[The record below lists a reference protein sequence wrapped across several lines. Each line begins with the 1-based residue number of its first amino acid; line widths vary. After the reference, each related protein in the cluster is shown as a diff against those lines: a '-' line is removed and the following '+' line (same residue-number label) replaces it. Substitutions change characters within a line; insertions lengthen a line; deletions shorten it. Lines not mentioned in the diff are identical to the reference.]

1 MRMAELSRWTTAPIP
16 TIKYYQREGLLPAG
30 ERTSPNQ
37 VRYDER
43 HVRRIKLV
51 RALIEVA
58 GLSIADIRTLVTTMD
73 APQAGLHKIF
83 GAAQHALSNPREH
96 ADGQAPVAAQ
106 REIEEFIAR
115 RGWRVK
121 RDNPS
126 IGTAATVLAT
136 WRDLTQHGLAQRDLG
151 AFLDDY
157 ADAVERIA
165 AVDLAAVNNQGS
177 TDDMVQVVVIGTL
190 LGDVLLTALR
200 RLAHEDASARLFAV
214 AATPVCASDDQ
225 DTAST

>member
-1 MRMAELSRWTTAPIP
+1 MRMAELSHRTAVPVP

-30 ERTSPNQ
+30 EHTSPNQ

-73 APQAGLHKIF
+73 APQAELHKVF
-83 GAAQHALSNPREH
+83 GAAQHALSNPPEH
-96 ADGQAPVAAQ
+96 ADGHAPVAAQ
-106 REIEEFIAR
+106 REVEEFIAR
-115 RGWRVK
+115 RGWRIK
-121 RDNPS
+121 PDNPS

-136 WRDLTQHGLAQRDLG
+136 WRDLTQHGLAQHDLG
-151 AFLDDY
+151 AILDDY

-165 AVDLAAVNNQGS
+165 AVDLTAVNSQGS
-177 TDDMVQVVVIGTL
+177 VEDMVQVVVIGTL
-190 LGDVLLTALR
+190 LGDALLTALR
-200 RLAHEDASARLFAV
+200 RLAHEDASARLFGPT
-214 AATPVCASDDQ
+214 TPVCASADRA
-225 DTAST
+225 TASP

>member
-1 MRMAELSRWTTAPIP
+1 MRMAELSHRTTVPVP

-43 HVRRIKLV
+43 HARRVKLV
-51 RALIEVA
+51 RALVEVA
-58 GLSIADIRTLVTTMD
+58 GLSIADIRALFATMD
-73 APQAGLHKIF
+73 APHAGLHKIF
-83 GAAQHALSNPREH
+83 GAAQHALSGSREH
-96 ADGQAPVAAQ
+96 ADGQAPVAAH
-106 REIEEFIAR
+106 REVEEFIAR
-115 RGWRVK
+115 RGWRVT

-136 WRDLTQHGLAQRDLG
+136 WRDLTQRDLG
-151 AFLDDY
+151 VFLDDY
-157 ADAVERIA
+157 ADAIERIA
-165 AVDLAAVNNQGS
+165 AVDLAAVTSQGS
-177 TDDMVQVVVIGTL
+177 AEDMVQVVVIGTL

-200 RLAHEDASARLFAV
+200 RLAHEDASARLYAV

-225 DTAST
+225 DTATT

>member
-1 MRMAELSRWTTAPIP
+1 MRMAELSHQTTVPVP
-16 TIKYYQREGLLPAG
+16 TLKYYQREGLLPAG

-43 HVRRIKLV
+43 HARRVKLV
-51 RALIEVA
+51 RALVEVA

-73 APQAGLHKIF
+73 APQAGLHQVF

-96 ADGQAPVAAQ
+96 ADRQAPVAAH
-106 REIEEFIAR
+106 REVEEFIAR
-115 RGWRVK
+115 RGWRVT

-136 WRDLTQHGLAQRDLG
+136 WRDLTQRDLG

-157 ADAVERIA
+157 ADAIERIA
-165 AVDLAAVNNQGS
+165 AVDLAAVTSQGS
-177 TDDMVQVVVIGTL
+177 TEDMVQVVMIGTL

-200 RLAHEDASARLFAV
+200 RLAHEDASARLYAV
-214 AATPVCASDDQ
+214 AATPVPASDDR

>member
-1 MRMAELSRWTTAPIP
+1 MRMAELSRQTTVPVP

-43 HVRRIKLV
+43 HARRVKLV
-51 RALIEVA
+51 RALVEVA
-58 GLSIADIRTLVTTMD
+58 GLSIADIRTLVATMD

-96 ADGQAPVAAQ
+96 ADRQAPVTAQ
-106 REIEEFIAR
+106 REVEEFITR
-115 RGWRVK
+115 RGWRVT

-136 WRDLTQHGLAQRDLG
+136 WHDLTQRDLG

-157 ADAVERIA
+157 ADAIERIA
-165 AVDLAAVNNQGS
+165 AVDLAAVTSQGS

-190 LGDVLLTALR
+190 LGEVLLTALR
-200 RLAHEDASARLFAV
+200 RLAHEDASARLYAV
-214 AATPVCASDDQ
+214 AATPVRASDDQ
-225 DTAST
+225 DTATT

>member
-1 MRMAELSRWTTAPIP
+1 MRMAELSHRTAVPVP

-43 HVRRIKLV
+43 HLRRVKLV

-73 APQAGLHKIF
+73 APQAGLHKVF
-83 GAAQHALSNPREH
+83 GAAQHVLSGPREH

-115 RGWRVK
+115 RGWRVE

-151 AFLDDY
+151 AILDDY

-165 AVDLAAVNNQGS
+165 AVDLAAVNSQGS
-177 TDDMVQVVVIGTL
+177 TEDMVQVVVLGTL
-190 LGDVLLTALR
+190 LGDVLLAALR
-200 RLAHEDASARLFAV
+200 RLAHEDASARLFG
-214 AATPVCASDDQ
+214 AAAPMCASDDR
-225 DTAST
+225 DTASP

>member
-1 MRMAELSRWTTAPIP
+1 MRMAELSHRTAVPVP

-43 HVRRIKLV
+43 HARRVTLV
-51 RALIEVA
+51 RALVEVA
-58 GLSIADIRTLVTTMD
+58 GLSIADIRALVATMD
-73 APQAGLHKIF
+73 APQAGLHKVF
-83 GAAQHALSNPREH
+83 GAAQHALSNPGEH
-96 ADGQAPVAAQ
+96 ADGQAPGAAQ
-106 REIEEFIAR
+106 REVEEFIAR
-115 RGWRVK
+115 RGWRVT

-136 WRDLTQHGLAQRDLG
+136 WRDLTQRDLG
-151 AFLDDY
+151 AILDDY
-157 ADAVERIA
+157 ADAIERIA
-165 AVDLAAVNNQGS
+165 AVDLAAVNSQGS
-177 TDDMVQVVVIGTL
+177 VEDMVQVVVIGTL

-200 RLAHEDASARLFAV
+200 RLAHEDAAARLYAV

-225 DTAST
+225 DTATT

>member
-1 MRMAELSRWTTAPIP
+1 MRMAELSHRTAVPVP

-43 HVRRIKLV
+43 HVRRVKLV
-51 RALIEVA
+51 RALVEVA

-73 APQAGLHKIF
+73 APQAGLHKVF

-96 ADGQAPVAAQ
+96 ADGQTPVTAH
-106 REIEEFIAR
+106 REVEEFIAR
-115 RGWRVK
+115 RGWRVE

-136 WRDLTQHGLAQRDLG
+136 WRDLAQHGLAQRDLG
-151 AFLDDY
+151 AILDDY

-165 AVDLAAVNNQGS
+165 AVDLVAVNSQGS
-177 TDDMVQVVVIGTL
+177 AEDMVQVVVIGTL

-200 RLAHEDASARLFAV
+200 RLAHEDASARLFGTT
-214 AATPVCASDDQ
+214 TPVCASDDRA
-225 DTAST
+225 TASP

>member
-1 MRMAELSRWTTAPIP
+1 MRMAELSHRTAVPVP
-16 TIKYYQREGLLPAG
+16 TIKYYQREGLLPTG

-43 HVRRIKLV
+43 HVRRVKLV

-58 GLSIADIRTLVTTMD
+58 GLSIADIRALIATMD
-73 APQAGLHKIF
+73 APQAGLHKVF
-83 GAAQHALSNPREH
+83 GAAQRALSNPRER

-106 REIEEFIAR
+106 REVEEFIAR

-136 WRDLTQHGLAQRDLG
+136 WRDLAQHGLAQRDLG
-151 AFLDDY
+151 AILDDY
-157 ADAVERIA
+157 ADAVEQIA
-165 AVDLAAVNNQGS
+165 AVDLTAVNSQGS
-177 TDDMVQVVVIGTL
+177 AEDMVQVVMIGTL

-200 RLAHEDASARLFAV
+200 RLAHEDASARLFGTT
-214 AATPVCASDDQ
+214 TPVGASDDRA
-225 DTAST
+225 TASP